1 MQGVVNA
8 ADDERLIGIAFG
20 RWDARL
26 LPIAERGDPYDLV
39 PTRPPAMLAGNAGDP
54 GIPPGDY
61 PIELPPIGVLV
72 DAPGADW
79 DIESAIE
86 RVASV
91 VLADPSR
98 FSESLLSA
106 LGAKSIRDYLRKK
119 FFKAHLST
127 YSKSRRKAPIYW
139 PLSVPSGQW
148 GLWLYAP
155 LLSREMLYAV
165 ASEAVLREGHAEA
178 EITRL
183 ERERAI
189 GGAGRSV
196 KALTKA
202 LDSERK
208 LAEELRRFRQEAER
222 IAGLGWEPDLDDGIV
237 ICAAPL
243 ADLFPMWKEPA
254 QYRKELRAGKYQWST
269 VSKWADKL

>member
-1 MQGVVNA
+1 
-8 ADDERLIGIAFG
+8 
-20 RWDARL
+20 
-26 LPIAERGDPYDLV
+26 
-39 PTRPPAMLAGNAGDP
+39 
-54 GIPPGDY
+54 
-61 PIELPPIGVLV
+61 
-72 DAPGADW
+72 
-79 DIESAIE
+79 
-86 RVASV
+86 
-91 VLADPSR
+91 
-98 FSESLLSA
+98 
-106 LGAKSIRDYLRKK
+106 
-119 FFKAHLST
+119 
-127 YSKSRRKAPIYW
+127 
-139 PLSVPSGQW
+139 
-148 GLWLYAP
+148 
-155 LLSREMLYAV
+155 MLYAV